1 MGKRGMG
8 DGKGREV
15 IKIGMNPQIVFAF
28 LETLVLLSHLVF
40 STLLSTLVLLIW
52 HNTSALLRS

>member
-1 MGKRGMG
+1 MG